1 MTEVG
6 EEVRN
11 EDITAGGVGGA
22 EAGMEVDGEEPVPPV
37 TPPGPAA
44 RRYRRCDACYK
55 NAGNRSLAMKVS
67 WKP

>member
-1 MTEVG
+1 VTEVG

-11 EDITAGGVGGA
+11 EDITAGIVGSV
-22 EAGMEVDGEEPVPPV
+22 EAGTDVGVPPV
-37 TPPGPAA
+37 DPPGAA
-44 RRYRRCDACYK
+44 TRRYRRCDACYK